1 MTARIE
7 SAVTGADQPTGTRVR
22 WGAVVVFYL
31 VACGLAW
38 LLALPMWFGA
48 GLATP
53 GATIWMAVTMFTPTA
68 AAVVVGRLRQRR
80 SWRSLWADVG
90 VWPVRSWRRVLSFAA
105 AGLVGVVLVVA
116 VGVGLAVALGQLEP
130 DFRTFSGFAEQLR
143 SVTGGTDLGVS
154 VQLLVL
160 LQLVSIPVGA
170 VFNTFVAVGEEIGWR
185 GWLLA
190 ELQPIGRWRAAA
202 LTGALWGL
210 WHSPVILLGYN
221 FAQPNALGVGVMVIG
236 CVLIGMLLAWI
247 RSASGS
253 IWPAAVAHGA
263 LNASAGIA
271 SVVVAAG
278 TDPDP
283 VAVSPLGWVT
293 WIVLGALVS
302 ALVLTTRG
310 TRRGGGNRLPAS
322 SS

>member
-1 MTARIE
+1 M
-7 SAVTGADQPTGTRVR
+7 
-22 WGAVVVFYL
+22 
-31 VACGLAW
+31 
-38 LLALPMWFGA
+38 
-48 GLATP
+48 ATP
-53 GATIWMAVTMFTPTA
+53 GATVWMAVMMFTPTA
-68 AAVVVGRLRQRR
+68 AAIIVGRLWQRR

-105 AGLVGVVLVVA
+105 GGLVGIVLVVA
-116 VGVGLAVALGQLEP
+116 AGVGLAVVLGQLEP
-130 DFRTFSGFAEQLR
+130 DLQSFSGFAAQLR
-143 SVTGGTDLGVS
+143 SVTGETDLGIS
-154 VQLLVL
+154 VRMLVL
-160 LQLVSIPVGA
+160 LQLVSIPLGA

-190 ELQPIGRWRAAA
+190 ELQPIGRWPAAA

-221 FAQPNALGVGVMVIG
+221 FARPNALGVGVMIIG
-236 CVLIGMLLAWI
+236 CVLVGMLLAWV
-247 RSASGS
+247 RSASDS

-263 LNASAGIA
+263 LNASAGMA
-271 SVVVAAG
+271 SLVVAAG
-278 TDPDP
+278 TNPDP

-293 WIVLGALVS
+293 WIVLGAFVS

-310 TRRGGGNRLPAS
+310 MRRGGGNRFPAS